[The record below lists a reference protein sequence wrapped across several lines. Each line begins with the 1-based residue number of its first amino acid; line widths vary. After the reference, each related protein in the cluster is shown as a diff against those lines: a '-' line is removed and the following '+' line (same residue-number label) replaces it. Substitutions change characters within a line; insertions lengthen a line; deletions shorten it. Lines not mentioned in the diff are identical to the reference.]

1 MDIIAYWPRMGNPE
15 TSGYGQPGN
24 VGGPCAVWYNGVRTR
39 ERAGDTMKRALV
51 LNGGGSRGAYEIGA
65 WQALSE
71 LGVRFDGVYGTSIG
85 ALNAALFAQGDLDG
99 AVKLWSNITVK
110 QIMAVEDEDDFAIGN
125 MIHRKRDVV
134 PFLMENAKHLR
145 MDISPLEA
153 LVKANL
159 DEGRIRA
166 SGLRLGVMTCK
177 APQMT
182 GMPVRLEEMKPGS
195 LGDWVIASASCFPIF
210 PARHIEGQR
219 YIDGGYYDNLPID
232 MALQD
237 GMDEVVAVELHP
249 YNSHPEF
256 ARMPWLT
263 TVRPLRGLGGF
274 LDFNPDLLRR
284 SRLLG
289 YHDTLKK
296 WERLEGF
303 LYTFRRVGDLGA
315 AQAARRYMARLNAFD
330 GEVIRRGVTNLG
342 QPVNAPL
349 IAALERECEGR
360 RLAWKDVWLRGLEL
374 CAEAM
379 GFRVDAVYDAGALL
393 GRVRAFCAAQAFGE
407 KFDDAG
413 LAAVAKKGDR
423 ALLAFLVQRLDREGG
438 FPPETIRR
446 LSESASVTAAALF
459 IASD

>member
-1 MDIIAYWPRMGNPE
+1 
-15 TSGYGQPGN
+15 
-24 VGGPCAVWYNGVRTR
+24 
-39 ERAGDTMKRALV
+39 MKRALV

-110 QIMAVEDEDDFAIGN
+110 QIMAVEDEDDFAIES

-134 PFLMENAKHLR
+134 PFLMENARRLR
-145 MDISPLEA
+145 MDISPLEQ
-153 LVKANL
+153 LVKERL
-159 DEGRIRA
+159 DEGRVRA
-166 SGLRLGVMTCK
+166 SGLKLGLMSCK
-177 APQMT
+177 APQMS
-182 GMPVRLEEMKPGS
+182 GMPVRLDDMKAGS

-210 PARHIEGQR
+210 PARHIDGQR
-219 YIDGGYYDNLPID
+219 YIDGGYFDNLPID
-232 MALQD
+232 MALED

-249 YNSHPEF
+249 YYSHPEF

-263 TVRPLRGLGGF
+263 TIKPLRGLGGF

-289 YHDTLKK
+289 YHDTMKK
-296 WERLEGF
+296 WGRLEGF
-303 LYTFRRVGDLGA
+303 LYTFRRVGDLEASG
-315 AQAARRYMARLNAFD
+315 AARRYMRRLTDFD
-330 GEVIRRGVTNLG
+330 GEVIRRGITHLG

-360 RLAWKDVWLRGLEL
+360 QLSWKDVWLRGLEL

-379 GFRVDAVYDAGALL
+379 GFRVDAVYDAQALL
-393 GRVRAFCAAQAFGE
+393 RRIRAFCEGQEFAE
-407 KFDDAG
+407 NFDDAG
-413 LAAVAKKGDR
+413 LQAVAKKGDR
-423 ALLAFLVQRLDREGG
+423 ALLAFLYQRLAKEGA
-438 FPPETIRR
+438 FPPEAVRR
-446 LSESASVTAAALF
+446 LSEHAGVTAGAMALMEGF
-459 IASD
+459 NNE